1 MHAYIKQK
9 TGSRERLL
17 MLKDLQNA
25 IRQNTAQ
32 TDLPEEVFVE
42 AIEEALRAAAR
53 RVYGAD
59 ADVSVDI
66 NLEDGDIR
74 CYVPKKVVNIM
85 RDFSTEIPIEQA
97 VGLQEDVEIGQMLN
111 VEINPSEFGRIPAQL
126 AKQILF
132 QKIKQAER
140 EKIYQEFAGREGEV
154 VTGYVQRFERG
165 GVILDLEQTEAFLP
179 PREMPRSHNYERGKR
194 LQCLI
199 LSVKSEAR
207 GAPVIVSRTHRDLVA
222 MLFEQE
228 VPEIYDGQ
236 VHIMAVA
243 RDPGNRAKVA
253 VRATEEGIDA
263 VGTCVG
269 VKGIR
274 VQAIVNELDDEK
286 IDLVEWSEDPNVFI
300 AKALGRVVVKR
311 VELDEENKS
320 ARVIVPD
327 NQLSLAIGQRG
338 QNARLAAKLTGWKV
352 DIKGESEETVSID
365 ELFKP
370 DTPEQT
376 TDTTDEDT
384 NENIQEQPVANVV
397 DATDAEHVEDVEVDT
412 DTDALEAEASET
424 SDETDASVGNSEAD
438 TESID
443 TTDNT
448 DDFDVESK

>member
-1 MHAYIKQK
+1 
-9 TGSRERLL
+9 
-17 MLKDLQNA
+17 MLESLQNA

-32 TDLPEEVFVE
+32 TELPEHVFVE
-42 AIEEALRAAAR
+42 AIEAALRAAAR
-53 RVYGAD
+53 RVYGQD
-59 ADVSVDI
+59 ADISVEID
-66 NLEDGDIR
+66 LEKGDIR

-85 RDFSTEIPIEQA
+85 RDFSTEIPIEEA
-97 VGLQEDVEIGQMLN
+97 KKLQVDVELDDVLN

-140 EKIYQEFAGREGEV
+140 EKIYQEFAGREGEI

-165 GVILDLEQTEAFLP
+165 GIILDLEQTEAFLP
-179 PREMPRSHNYERGKR
+179 PREMPRSKTYERGKR

-199 LSVKSEAR
+199 LAVKNEAR
-207 GAPVIVSRTHRDLVA
+207 GAPVIVSRTHRDLLA

-228 VPEIYDGQ
+228 VPEIYEGQ
-236 VHIMAVA
+236 VRIMAVA

-253 VRATEEGIDA
+253 VMATEEGIDA

-274 VQAIVNELDDEK
+274 VQTIVSELDDEK
-286 IDLVEWSEDPNVFI
+286 IDLLEWSDDTSVFI
-300 AKALGRVVVKR
+300 ANALRPAAVRR

-320 ARVIVPD
+320 ARVVVPD

-352 DIKGESEETVSID
+352 DIKGESEATVSID

-370 DTPEQT
+370 SPDNKDSDVTGLEETPVDTEASAEQTETETEGTPEQP
-376 TDTTDEDT
+376 TDSE
-384 NENIQEQPVANVV
+384 VNV
-397 DATDAEHVEDVEVDT
+397 
-412 DTDALEAEASET
+412 
-424 SDETDASVGNSEAD
+424 ETDID
-438 TESID
+438 TESPEIV
-443 TTDNT
+443 TANT
-448 DDFDVESK
+448 QDENVSVINSEEDPEDDDFDTEAQ

>member
-1 MHAYIKQK
+1 MQACVGKVPRMSII
-9 TGSRERLL
+9 
-17 MLKDLQNA
+17 MLENLQNA

-32 TDLPEEVFVE
+32 TDLPEHVFVE

-53 RVYGAD
+53 RVYGAE
-59 ADVSVDI
+59 ANISVEV
-66 NLEDGDIR
+66 NLEEGDIR

-85 RDFSTEIPIEQA
+85 RDFSTEIPIEEA
-97 VGLQEDVEIGQMLN
+97 VKLQEDVELGQMLK

-140 EKIYQEFAGREGEV
+140 EKIYHEFAGREGEV

-165 GVILDLEQTEAFLP
+165 GIVLDLEQTEAFLP
-179 PREMPRSHNYERGKR
+179 PREIPRSQNYERGKR

-199 LSVKSEAR
+199 LSVKNETR
-207 GAPVIVSRTHRDLVA
+207 GAPVIVSRTHRDLVT

-228 VPEIYDGQ
+228 VPEIYEGQ
-236 VHIMAVA
+236 VRVMAVA

-253 VRATEEGIDA
+253 VQATEEGIDA

-274 VQAIVNELDDEK
+274 VQTIIGELDGEK
-286 IDLVEWSEDPNVFI
+286 IDVLEWSDDPSVFI
-300 AKALGRVVVKR
+300 AKALGHVSVRR
-311 VELDEENKS
+311 VELDEEDKS

-327 NQLSLAIGQRG
+327 NELSLAIGQRG

-352 DIKGESEETVSID
+352 DIKGESEATVSID

-370 DTPEQT
+370 VEGEEDPDVAAESPPDTAES
-376 TDTTDEDT
+376 DTTDSEQLVNSEED
-384 NENIQEQPVANVV
+384 IQE
-397 DATDAEHVEDVEVDT
+397 DT
-412 DTDALEAEASET
+412 DTEGFEIEAIDDSSDVKSE
-424 SDETDASVGNSEAD
+424 
-438 TESID
+438 
-443 TTDNT
+443 
-448 DDFDVESK
+448 

>member
-1 MHAYIKQK
+1 
-9 TGSRERLL
+9 
-17 MLKDLQNA
+17 MLENLQNA

-32 TDLPEEVFVE
+32 TDLPEEVFIE

-59 ADVSVDI
+59 ANVSVEI
-66 NLEDGDIR
+66 NLEAGDIR

-97 VGLQEDVEIGQMLN
+97 VQLQEDIEVGEMLD
-111 VEINPSEFGRIPAQL
+111 VEINPNEFGRIPAQL

-140 EKIYQEFAGREGEV
+140 EKIYQEFEGREGEV

-165 GVILDLEQTEAFLP
+165 GIILDLEQTEAFLP
-179 PREMPRSHNYERGKR
+179 PRELPRSHNYERGKR

-199 LSVKSEAR
+199 LSVKNEMR
-207 GAPVIVSRTHRDLVA
+207 GAPIIVSRTHRDLVA
-222 MLFEQE
+222 MLFEHE
-228 VPEIYDGQ
+228 VPEIYEGQ
-236 VHIMAVA
+236 VQIMAVA

-274 VQAIVNELDDEK
+274 VQTVVGELDDEK
-286 IDLVEWSEDPNVFI
+286 IDLLEWSEDPSVFI
-300 AKALGRVVVKR
+300 ANALGARVGVRR
-311 VELDEENKS
+311 VELNEEDQS
-320 ARVIVPD
+320 ALVIVPD
-327 NQLSLAIGQRG
+327 DQLSLAIGQRG

-352 DIKGESEETVSID
+352 DIKGESEASVSMD

-370 DTPEQT
+370 EDSDNTDAQT
-376 TDTTDEDT
+376 SHSEEESPDQSP
-384 NENIQEQPVANVV
+384 QEQETVDASDSTEVEQVV
-397 DATDAEHVEDVEVDT
+397 DLAEGVEIDA
-412 DTDALEAEASET
+412 DADAVEAEVVET
-424 SDETDASVGNSEAD
+424 SDEEMEAD
-438 TESID
+438 TSATPERG
-443 TTDNT
+443 
-448 DDFDVESK
+448 

>member
-1 MHAYIKQK
+1 
-9 TGSRERLL
+9 

-32 TDLPEEVFVE
+32 TDLPEEVFVQ

-53 RVYGAD
+53 RVYGDD

-97 VGLQEDVEIGQMLN
+97 VQLQEGVEIGQILN

-179 PREMPRSHNYERGKR
+179 PREMPRSHNYQRGKR

-199 LSVKSEAR
+199 LSVRNEVR
-207 GAPVIVSRTHRDLVA
+207 GAPVIVSRTHHDLVA

-236 VHIMAVA
+236 VRIMAVA

-253 VRATEEGIDA
+253 VKATEEGIDP

-274 VQAIVNELDDEK
+274 VQAVVNELDDER

-300 AKALGRVVVKR
+300 AKSLGRIVVKR
-311 VELDEENKS
+311 VELDEKS
-320 ARVIVPD
+320 KRARVIVPD

-352 DIKGESEETVSID
+352 DIKSESEETVSID

-370 DTPEQT
+370 EPPEQT
-376 TDTTDEDT
+376 TDTPDEDT
-384 NENIQEQPVANVV
+384 NENLQEKPVADVV
-397 DATDAEHVEDVEVDT
+397 DTTDAEHVEDVEVDADT
-412 DTDALEAEASET
+412 DTLKAEVSET
-424 SDETDASVGNSEAD
+424 SDEVSESVGNSEEN
-438 TESID
+438 TESLDD
-443 TTDNT
+443 TDDTN
-448 DDFDVESK
+448 DFDVVSK

>member
-1 MHAYIKQK
+1 
-9 TGSRERLL
+9 
-17 MLKDLQNA
+17 MLENLQNA

-32 TDLPEEVFVE
+32 TDLPEQVFVE

-53 RVYGAD
+53 RVYGAE
-59 ADVSVDI
+59 ANISVEI
-66 NLEDGDIR
+66 NLEKGDIR

-97 VGLQEDVEIGQMLN
+97 VKIQDDVELGQMLK

-140 EKIYQEFAGREGEV
+140 EKIYHEFEGREGEV

-165 GVILDLEQTEAFLP
+165 GIVLDLEQTEAFLP
-179 PREMPRSHNYERGKR
+179 PREIPRSQNYERGKR

-199 LSVKSEAR
+199 LSVKNETR
-207 GAPVIVSRTHRDLVA
+207 GAPVIVSRTHRDLVT

-228 VPEIYDGQ
+228 VPEIYEGQ
-236 VHIMAVA
+236 VSVMAVA

-253 VRATEEGIDA
+253 VKATEEGIDA
-263 VGTCVG
+263 IGTCVG

-274 VQAIVNELDDEK
+274 VQTIISELDGEK
-286 IDLVEWSEDPNVFI
+286 IDVLEWSEDASIFI
-300 AKALGRVVVKR
+300 ANALGHVAVRR
-311 VELDEENKS
+311 VELNEEDRS

-327 NQLSLAIGQRG
+327 NELSLAIGQRG

-352 DIKGESEETVSID
+352 DIKGESEATVSID

-370 DTPEQT
+370 VEEEDNSDATAEGSPDTSDEDANVSTPTEVS
-376 TDTTDEDT
+376 DTTDSE
-384 NENIQEQPVANVV
+384 ELMSSA
-397 DATDAEHVEDVEVDT
+397 EDVQEEVG
-412 DTDALEAEASET
+412 AESLEAEAAEAPLEDVPILDSDEDAEVET
-424 SDETDASVGNSEAD
+424 SDAAEV
-438 TESID
+438 
-443 TTDNT
+443 
-448 DDFDVESK
+448 DDKS

>member
-1 MHAYIKQK
+1 
-9 TGSRERLL
+9 

-32 TDLPEEVFVE
+32 TDLPEQVFVE

-59 ADVSVDI
+59 ADVSVEI
-66 NLEDGDIR
+66 NLEASDIR
-74 CYVPKKVVNIM
+74 CYVPKRVVNIM

-97 VGLQEDVEIGQMLN
+97 VQLQEDVEIGQMLN

-140 EKIYQEFAGREGEV
+140 EKIYQEFVGREGEV
-154 VTGYVQRFERG
+154 ITGYVQRFERG
-165 GVILDLEQTEAFLP
+165 GIILDLEQTEAFLP

-199 LSVKSEAR
+199 LSVKNEVR
-207 GAPVIVSRTHRDLVA
+207 GAPIIVSRTHRDLVA

-236 VHIMAVA
+236 VQIMAVA

-253 VRATEEGIDA
+253 VRAMEEGIDA

-274 VQAIVNELDDEK
+274 VRAIVSELDDEK

-300 AKALGRVVVKR
+300 ANALGRVVVKR

-338 QNARLAAKLTGWKV
+338 TERSARRKINRMEG
-352 DIKGESEETVSID
+352 
-365 ELFKP
+365 
-370 DTPEQT
+370 
-376 TDTTDEDT
+376 
-384 NENIQEQPVANVV
+384 
-397 DATDAEHVEDVEVDT
+397 
-412 DTDALEAEASET
+412 
-424 SDETDASVGNSEAD
+424 
-438 TESID
+438 
-443 TTDNT
+443 
-448 DDFDVESK
+448 

>member
-1 MHAYIKQK
+1 
-9 TGSRERLL
+9 
-17 MLKDLQNA
+17 MLENLQNA

-32 TDLPEEVFVE
+32 TDLPEEVFIE

-59 ADVSVDI
+59 ADVAVEI
-66 NLEDGDIR
+66 NLEKGDIR

-97 VGLQEDVEIGQMLN
+97 VILQEDIEVGEMLN
-111 VEINPSEFGRIPAQL
+111 VEINPNEFGRIPAQL

-140 EKIYQEFAGREGEV
+140 EKIYQEFEGREGEV

-165 GVILDLEQTEAFLP
+165 GIILDLEQTEAFLP

-199 LSVKSEAR
+199 LSVKNEMR
-207 GAPVIVSRTHRDLVA
+207 GPPIIVSRTHRDLVA

-228 VPEIYDGQ
+228 VPEIYEGQ
-236 VHIMAVA
+236 VQIMAVA

-253 VRATEEGIDA
+253 VRATEDGIDA

-274 VQAIVNELDDEK
+274 VQTIVSELDDEK
-286 IDLVEWSEDPNVFI
+286 IDLLEWSEDANVFI
-300 AKALGRVVVKR
+300 ANALGGRVGVRR
-311 VELDEENKS
+311 VELNEQEKS
-320 ARVIVPD
+320 ALVIVPD

-352 DIKGESEETVSID
+352 DIKGESEDVVSIN

-370 DTPEQT
+370 EDSDTIDEQPPDSQAESPDQSPPEQET
-376 TDTTDEDT
+376 VEVPESTE
-384 NENIQEQPVANVV
+384 
-397 DATDAEHVEDVEVDT
+397 AEHVVDLAEDFEIDS
-412 DTDALEAEASET
+412 DADATET
-424 SDETDASVGNSEAD
+424 EG
-438 TESID
+438 TENPD
-443 TTDNT
+443 
-448 DDFDVESK
+448 DDFDTEL

>member
-1 MHAYIKQK
+1 
-9 TGSRERLL
+9 
-17 MLKDLQNA
+17 MLENLQNA

-59 ADVSVDI
+59 ANVSVEI
-66 NLEDGDIR
+66 NLEKGDIR

-85 RDFSTEIPIEQA
+85 RDFSTEIPIEEA
-97 VGLQEDVEIGQMLN
+97 LKLQEDVEVGEMLD

-154 VTGYVQRFERG
+154 VTGYVQRFDRG
-165 GVILDLEQTEAFLP
+165 GIILDLEQTEALLP
-179 PREMPRSHNYERGKR
+179 PREMPRSQNYERGKR

-199 LSVKSEAR
+199 LSVKNEMR
-207 GAPVIVSRTHRDLVA
+207 GPPIVVSRTHRDLVS

-228 VPEIYDGQ
+228 VPEIYEGQ
-236 VHIMAVA
+236 VQIMAVA

-274 VQAIVNELDDEK
+274 VQTIVGELDDEK
-286 IDLVEWSEDPNVFI
+286 IDLLEWSEDPSVFI
-300 AKALGRVVVKR
+300 ANALGARVGVRR
-311 VELDEENKS
+311 VELHDEDRS
-320 ARVIVPD
+320 ALVIVPD

-352 DIKGESEETVSID
+352 DIKGESEDTVSIN

-370 DTPEQT
+370 
-376 TDTTDEDT
+376 EDSGET
-384 NENIQEQPVANVV
+384 SEETSDSQEQKPADVPDSIEVEEVTDLADDIEMDANAEAVETEGAEDPDEENKPVV
-397 DATDAEHVEDVEVDT
+397 DASEDIEEVPSVSPEHDDF
-412 DTDALEAEASET
+412 
-424 SDETDASVGNSEAD
+424 D
-438 TESID
+438 TES
-443 TTDNT
+443 
-448 DDFDVESK
+448 

>member
-1 MHAYIKQK
+1 
-9 TGSRERLL
+9 
-17 MLKDLQNA
+17 MLENLQNA

-32 TDLPEEVFVE
+32 TDLPEQVFVE

-53 RVYGAD
+53 RVYGAE
-59 ADVSVDI
+59 ANISVEI
-66 NLEDGDIR
+66 NLEEGDIR

-97 VGLQEDVEIGQMLN
+97 VKLQEDVELGQMLK

-140 EKIYQEFAGREGEV
+140 EKIYQEFEGREGEI

-165 GVILDLEQTEAFLP
+165 GIVLDLEQTEAFLP
-179 PREMPRSHNYERGKR
+179 PREIPRSQNYERGKR

-199 LSVKSEAR
+199 LSVKNETR
-207 GAPVIVSRTHRDLVA
+207 GAPVIVSRTHRDLVT

-228 VPEIYDGQ
+228 VPEIYEGQ
-236 VHIMAVA
+236 VRVIAVA

-253 VRATEEGIDA
+253 VKATEEGIDPI
-263 VGTCVG
+263 GTCVG

-274 VQAIVNELDDEK
+274 VQTITSELDGER
-286 IDLVEWSEDPNVFI
+286 IDVLEWSEDPSVFI
-300 AKALGRVVVKR
+300 AKALGNVNVRR
-311 VELDEENKS
+311 VELNEEDQS

-327 NQLSLAIGQRG
+327 NELSLAIGQRG

-352 DIKGESEETVSID
+352 DIKGESEATVSID

-370 DTPEQT
+370 VEEESP
-376 TDTTDEDT
+376 DTTAEELPDT
-384 NENIQEQPVANVV
+384 
-397 DATDAEHVEDVEVDT
+397 
-412 DTDALEAEASET
+412 
-424 SDETDASVGNSEAD
+424 SEAD
-438 TESID
+438 ADASAPTAVSNAADSEELLMSSTENVQKEADTDSIETEGTETPLED
-443 TTDNT
+443 VPIV
-448 DDFDVESK
+448 DFDEETETEDATEVDDLDDAS

>member
-1 MHAYIKQK
+1 
-9 TGSRERLL
+9 
-17 MLKDLQNA
+17 MLENLQNA

-32 TDLPEEVFVE
+32 TDLPEQVFIE
-42 AIEEALRAAAR
+42 AIEEALCAAAR

-59 ADVSVDI
+59 ANVSVEI
-66 NLEDGDIR
+66 NLEKGDIR

-97 VGLQEDVEIGQMLN
+97 VLLQEDVEVGEMLD

-179 PREMPRSHNYERGKR
+179 PREMPRSQNYERGKR

-199 LSVKSEAR
+199 LSVKNEAR
-207 GAPVIVSRTHRDLVA
+207 GAPIIVSRTHRDLVA

-228 VPEIYDGQ
+228 VPEIYEGQ
-236 VHIMAVA
+236 VQIMAVA

-253 VRATEEGIDA
+253 VKATEDGIDA

-274 VQAIVNELDDEK
+274 VQTIVSELDDEK
-286 IDLVEWSEDPNVFI
+286 IDLLEWSEDANVFI
-300 AKALGRVVVKR
+300 ANALGGRVGVRR
-311 VELDEENKS
+311 VELNEEDRS
-320 ARVIVPD
+320 ALVIVPD
-327 NQLSLAIGQRG
+327 DQLSLAIGQRG

-352 DIKGESEETVSID
+352 DIKGESEDTVSING
-365 ELFKP
+365 LFKP
-370 DTPEQT
+370 EDSDK
-376 TDTTDEDT
+376 TDAQASGSQEESLDQSL
-384 NENIQEQPVANVV
+384 QEQKTADVPDSTEVEQVV
-397 DATDAEHVEDVEVDT
+397 DLAEDVEGDS
-412 DTDALEAEASET
+412 DADAVET
-424 SDETDASVGNSEAD
+424 EGGRESRRGN
-438 TESID
+438 
-443 TTDNT
+443 
-448 DDFDVESK
+448 

>member
-1 MHAYIKQK
+1 
-9 TGSRERLL
+9 

-97 VGLQEDVEIGQMLN
+97 VGLQEDVEIGQILN

-199 LSVKSEAR
+199 LSVKNEAR
-207 GAPVIVSRTHRDLVA
+207 GAPVIVSRTHRDLVS

-320 ARVIVPD
+320 ARVVVPD

-370 DTPEQT
+370 ETPKQT
-376 TDTTDEDT
+376 TDTPDEDA
-384 NENIQEQPVANVV
+384 NENIQEQPVADVG

-412 DTDALEAEASET
+412 DTGTLEAEASET
-424 SDETDASVGNSEAD
+424 SDETDESVGNSETN
-438 TESID
+438 TESLD

-448 DDFDVESK
+448 NDFDVESK

>member
-1 MHAYIKQK
+1 
-9 TGSRERLL
+9 
-17 MLKDLQNA
+17 MLENLQNA

-59 ADVSVDI
+59 ANVSVEI
-66 NLEDGDIR
+66 NLEKGDIR

-85 RDFSTEIPIEQA
+85 RDFSTEIPIEEALKLQA
-97 VGLQEDVEIGQMLN
+97 DAEVGEMLD
-111 VEINPSEFGRIPAQL
+111 VEINPNEFGRIPAQL

-140 EKIYQEFAGREGEV
+140 EKIYQEFAEREGEI

-179 PREMPRSHNYERGKR
+179 PRETPRSHTYERGKR

-199 LSVKSEAR
+199 LSVKNEMR
-207 GAPVIVSRTHRDLVA
+207 GPPIIVSRTHRDLVS

-228 VPEIYDGQ
+228 VPEIYEGQ
-236 VHIMAVA
+236 VQIMAVA

-274 VQAIVNELDDEK
+274 VQTIVGELDDEK
-286 IDLVEWSEDPNVFI
+286 IDLLEWSEDPSVFI
-300 AKALGRVVVKR
+300 ANALGARVGVRR
-311 VELDEENKS
+311 VELNDDNRS
-320 ARVIVPD
+320 ALVIVPD

-352 DIKGESEETVSID
+352 DIKGESEDTVSIN

-370 DTPEQT
+370 EGSDETPEQVP
-376 TDTTDEDT
+376 DSEEKDNQEEYLDQ
-384 NENIQEQPVANVV
+384 NLQEQ
-397 DATDAEHVEDVEVDT
+397 ATADVPDSTEDVEINPDADAFETEVAEGNAEETEKDT
-412 DTDALEAEASET
+412 STASE
-424 SDETDASVGNSEAD
+424 D
-438 TESID
+438 
-443 TTDNT
+443 
-448 DDFDVESK
+448 DDFDTE